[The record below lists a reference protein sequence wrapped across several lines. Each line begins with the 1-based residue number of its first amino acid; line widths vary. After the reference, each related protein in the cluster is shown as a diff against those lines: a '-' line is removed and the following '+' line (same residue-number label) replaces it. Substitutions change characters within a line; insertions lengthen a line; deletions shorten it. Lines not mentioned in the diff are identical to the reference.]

1 MVSAPKEITFI
12 KIYRSSKF
20 SIHKISNTKHLSY
33 TLRRGCLKTLAK
45 LAHIMSSR
53 LMPFWATYYTFITS
67 SKSYLVQ
74 PFWLSLSLLD
84 QLQVGAHV
92 HQREEFWRQN
102 QIALTSFSSDNFQKR
117 WFSVQITPD
126 RIASV
131 VFGAFE
137 EYSRWESWWGAG
149 LQLPSIKYVYI
160 WTVNQR
166 WQLSK
171 QNENFGANI
180 KGMASYC

>member
-74 PFWLSLSLLD
+74 PFWP
-84 QLQVGAHV
+84 VTENG
-92 HQREEFWRQN
+92 RFWVQKN
-102 QIALTSFSSDNFQKR
+102 GTWDAQIQKR
-117 WFSVQITPD
+117 RPLFVANYPQKWWTDLDFENCPDIGAVTWSKICLSIFTFPTFGFFTP
-126 RIASV
+126 
-131 VFGAFE
+131 
-137 EYSRWESWWGAG
+137 
-149 LQLPSIKYVYI
+149 P
-160 WTVNQR
+160 
-166 WQLSK
+166 
-171 QNENFGANI
+171 
-180 KGMASYC
+180 

>member
-84 QLQVGAHV
+84 QRHIGAHV
-92 HQREEFWRQN
+92 HQREEFWRVKN
-102 QIALTSFSSDNFQKR
+102 KVHITSKRESPNWVDDFLFRLPPIELPPLSSAPLKK
-117 WFSVQITPD
+117 TPD
-126 RIASV
+126 EKA
-131 VFGAFE
+131 GE
-137 EYSRWESWWGAG
+137 E
-149 LQLPSIKYVYI
+149 LDF
-160 WTVNQR
+160 
-166 WQLSK
+166 
-171 QNENFGANI
+171 NFLR
-180 KGMASYC
+180 